1 MPQVDFYVLT
11 ENSSRDYF
19 VCLLAQKA
27 WKQGDHILINTSCE
41 ATAATLDEL
50 LWTFNDISFIPH
62 ALISKTSDVAIGGNM
77 PVLIDCDEDH
87 VTEHTP
93 VVINLA
99 DDILQSNVVERI
111 VEIVAGNEQQRQK
124 SRQHYAAYRDRGYQ
138 LNKHTI
144 ESEYGRGA

>member
-19 VCLLAQKA
+19 VCLLAQKI
-27 WKQGDHILINTSCE
+27 WKQGNHIWINTASE
-41 ATAATLDEL
+41 AIAETLNEL

-62 ALISKTSDVAIGGNM
+62 ALISETSDAAIGDV
-77 PVLIDCDEDH
+77 PVIIGCGEEH
-87 VTEHTP
+87 ITEHTP

-99 DDILQSNVVERI
+99 DDILQLNAIARI
-111 VEIVAGNEQQRQK
+111 VEIVAGDETQRQK
-124 SRQHYAAYRDRGYQ
+124 YRRRYAAYRERGYQ

-144 ESEYGRGA
+144 ESDYGRRP